1 MTPSSRLR
9 VPLGL
14 AALALVLTACGGA
27 EPEESPTTSPAP
39 ATTAAASTA
48 PAPRTPSSPAR
59 TTTSAPASPERDAA
73 SASSVEA
80 AGAGETPAGSS
91 ATTDA
96 PASASARAT
105 AAGEAETSGPAP
117 TSSRAAQRTAT
128 GGSGEGAEDTGR
140 PSSPAPST
148 RAASTSTAAPTR
160 TAEPPRTTRPAPVAA
175 EAPASADLGG
185 PKAGVAPADTPVAVA
200 STAPPVVEK
209 VSAAEA
215 APKAPPAP
223 KPAPSA
229 PAAAPSAR
237 PSASAAATSPAPAP
251 ASPTAPAA
259 HADPVAEPD
268 VDCRVTR
275 CIALTF
281 DDGPGRHTGRLL
293 DLLSEEEVPATFYV
307 IGRSAELNPALIARM
322 AAEGHQVGGHTWSHP
337 NLTTLTPEAVTEE
350 LRSTAAAIRAAG
362 AEPSTVRAPYGALNE
377 AVLAAFGT
385 VPGSGSVTWTVD
397 TRDWEHRSPAR
408 TLAAVR
414 AAAAPGGIVLMHDV
428 DSSSVDAVPAV
439 IGHLRAEGYTFV
451 TVDTLTGGVPS
462 GSTVRGG
469 VHP

>member
-80 AGAGETPAGSS
+80 VGAGETPAGSS

-128 GGSGEGAEDTGR
+128 GGSGEGAEDTSR

-160 TAEPPRTTRPAPVAA
+160 TAAPPRTTRPAPVAA

-215 APKAPPAP
+215 
-223 KPAPSA
+223 APSA

-307 IGRSAELNPALIARM
+307 IGRSAELNPTLIARM

-428 DSSSVDAVPAV
+428 HSSSVDAVPAV

>member
-160 TAEPPRTTRPAPVAA
+160 TAAPPRTTRPAPVAA

-200 STAPPVVEK
+200 STAPP
-209 VSAAEA
+209 
-215 APKAPPAP
+215 
-223 KPAPSA
+223 A

-237 PSASAAATSPAPAP
+237 PSASAAATSPAPAL

-307 IGRSAELNPALIARM
+307 IGRSAELNPTLIARM

-428 DSSSVDAVPAV
+428 HSSSVDAVPAV